1 MFKFKQVYDQL
12 KLVYDPELDQSI
24 VDLGFVQDIDIHNQD
39 VHVTFRLPTFWC
51 SPNFAYIMGED
62 IKKRVE
68 EIGWVNTTKVNLV
81 DHSESERVSNGVS
94 VGRPFNEMFGEMN
107 DGNLMKLRQQFR
119 LKAYHTRQERLAKHL
134 LKKGFTKETIIKM
147 KWYDLDEYLDDN
159 LIDYDLVTRY
169 RDIRIEFNFSISDDD
184 IAFTDHHGKEL
195 TMEKFNDYFLNSRR
209 QRLAMEFNSHFCQGV
224 LQARYNNEQNQGNIL
239 YNLATSKTVN

>member
-119 LKAYHTRQERLAKHL
+119 LKAYHARQEQLAKHL
-134 LKKGFTKETIIKM
+134 LKKGFTKETIIKI
-147 KWYDLDEYLDDN
+147 KWDGLDEYLDDN

-169 RDIRIEFNFSISDDD
+169 RDIRIEFNFSVSDDD

-195 TMEKFNDYFLNSRR
+195 TMETFNDYFLNSRR

-224 LQARYNNEQNQGNIL
+224 LQARYNNEQNQGDIL